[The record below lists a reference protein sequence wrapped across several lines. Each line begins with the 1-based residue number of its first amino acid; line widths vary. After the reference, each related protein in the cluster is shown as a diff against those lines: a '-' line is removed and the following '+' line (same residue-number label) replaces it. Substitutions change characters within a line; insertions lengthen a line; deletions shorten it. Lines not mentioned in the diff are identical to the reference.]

1 MAKRGRKPDFT
12 PERIETICRA
22 IEQGKTSADAAKIGG
37 ISESTFYEWQ
47 NRHPEFSEAVKRAKA
62 AYEDWERNE
71 LLAAARRSL
80 RELIC
85 GLEYDEVKTEY
96 EQDPKDPSK
105 PRVKKQ
111 FRTTKKVMPN
121 ATAVI
126 FALCNRD
133 PEHWQ
138 NRVAQDINGKVD
150 VEQKGDGVSL
160 ANVPDGLLAQIID
173 AIRGN
178 NGGIQ

>member
-1 MAKRGRKPDFT
+1 MARRGRKPDFT
-12 PERIETICRA
+12 PERIEIICRA
-22 IEQGKTSADAAKIGG
+22 IEQGKTSADAARIGG

-47 NRHPEFSEAVKRAKA
+47 NRHPDFSEAVKRAKA
-62 AYEDWERNE
+62 AYEEWERNE
-71 LLAAARRSL
+71 LLASARRSL
-80 RELIC
+80 RDLIV
-85 GLEYDEVKTEY
+85 GVTYDEIKTEY
-96 EQDPKDPSK
+96 EQDPKDPNK

-138 NRVAQDINGKVD
+138 NRVSQDINGKVD

-160 ANVPDGLLAQIID
+160 ANVPDELLAKVIE
-173 AIRGN
+173 AI
-178 NGGIQ
+178 NGK

>member
-1 MAKRGRKPDFT
+1 MAQRGRKPDFT

-71 LLAAARRSL
+71 LLADARRSL
-80 RELIC
+80 KELIR
-85 GLEYDEVKTEY
+85 GFEYEEVKTEY
-96 EQDPKDPSK
+96 EQDPKDPSQ

-111 FRTTKKVMPN
+111 YRTKRTCAPS

-138 NRVAQDINGKVD
+138 NRISQDVNGKID

-160 ANVPDGLLAQIID
+160 ANVPDTLLAQVLD
-173 AIRGN
+173 AIKGK
-178 NGGIQ
+178 